1 MKTLTSD
8 QPLAMR
14 SEQTRSLAASRPAAS
29 TARHPALQ
37 GVTMVPANV
46 SEALIALE
54 TVAARLRERN
64 DPRAVFPDVYA
75 VITRRVKEAIV
86 DGSDGRF
93 LEPAWISRLAGIFCE
108 YYLAALAASLD
119 GRSTGLEAW
128 DVAFQCAS
136 AGGPA
141 AAVHGLLGINAHI
154 NYDLALGLYRNIVQH
169 GAAQDAR
176 LLGRYRHD
184 HDVVNEILA
193 AAMPEIFAILRAR
206 YGCPLARVATFS
218 RDVERAV
225 SSVVMSLL
233 RCWRDRVWTDL
244 LSLLATLGHTGETG
258 KRAVLGRM
266 NQRSGKIARTFAAGH
281 GALRVGAPLA
291 SGAALT
297 LALAA

>member
-1 MKTLTSD
+1 MT
-8 QPLAMR
+8 
-14 SEQTRSLAASRPAAS
+14 
-29 TARHPALQ
+29 
-37 GVTMVPANV
+37 PANV

-75 VITRRVKEAIV
+75 VITRRVKEAV
-86 DGSDGRF
+86 EGADGRF

-108 YYLAALAASLD
+108 YYLTALAASLD
-119 GRSTGLEAW
+119 GRSTGVEAW

-136 AGGPA
+136 AGGAA

-176 LLGRYRHD
+176 LLDRYRHD
-184 HDVVNEILA
+184 HDLVNEILA
-193 AAMPEIFAILRAR
+193 AAMPEIFAILRVR
-206 YGCPLARVATFS
+206 YGCPLARIATFS

-225 SSVVMSLL
+225 SSVVMYLL
-233 RCWRDRVWTDL
+233 KCWRDRVWTDL
-244 LSLLATLGHTGETG
+244 LSMLATLGHTGETG
-258 KRAVLGRM
+258 KRAVLARM

-291 SGAALT
+291 RGAALT

>member
-1 MKTLTSD
+1 M
-8 QPLAMR
+8 
-14 SEQTRSLAASRPAAS
+14 AASHPAVSA
-29 TARHPALQ
+29 ARHPVLQ
-37 GVTMVPANV
+37 GVTMAPANV
-46 SEALIALE
+46 SEALVALE

-75 VITRRVKEAIV
+75 VITRRVKEAV
-86 DGSDGRF
+86 GAGSDGRF

-108 YYLAALAASLD
+108 YYLTALAASLE
-119 GRSTGLEAW
+119 GRSTGVEAW
-128 DVAFQCAS
+128 DVAFRCAS
-136 AGGPA
+136 AGGAA

-184 HDVVNEILA
+184 HDLVNEILA
-193 AAMPEIFAILRAR
+193 AAMPEIFAILRVR

-225 SSVVMSLL
+225 SSVVMYLL
-233 RCWRDRVWTDL
+233 KCWRDRVWTDL
-244 LSLLATLGHTGETG
+244 LSLLATLGHTGEAG
-258 KRAVLGRM
+258 KRAVLARM
-266 NQRSGKIARTFAAGH
+266 NQRSGKIARTFAVGH

>member
-1 MKTLTSD
+1 M
-8 QPLAMR
+8 
-14 SEQTRSLAASRPAAS
+14 S
-29 TARHPALQ
+29 TARHPVLQ
-37 GVTMVPANV
+37 GVTMTPANV

-108 YYLAALAASLD
+108 YYLTALAASLD
-119 GRSTGLEAW
+119 GRSTGIEAW

-176 LLGRYRHD
+176 LLDRYRHD
-184 HDVVNEILA
+184 HDLVNEILA

-206 YGCPLARVATFS
+206 YRCPLARTATFS

-225 SSVVMSLL
+225 SSVVMFLL
-233 RCWRDRVWTDL
+233 RRWRDRVWTDL

-258 KRAVLGRM
+258 KRAVLVRM
-266 NQRSGKIARTFAAGH
+266 DQRSGKIARTFAAGH

-291 SGAALT
+291 RGAALT

>member
-8 QPLAMR
+8 RPLAMR
-14 SEQTRSLAASRPAAS
+14 SKQTRSLAASHPAAS
-29 TARHPALQ
+29 AARHPVLQ
-37 GVTMVPANV
+37 GVTMAPANV
-46 SEALIALE
+46 SEALVALE

-75 VITRRVKEAIV
+75 VITRRVEEAV
-86 DGSDGRF
+86 VGGSDGRF

-108 YYLAALAASLD
+108 YYLTALAASLE
-119 GRSTGLEAW
+119 GRSTGVEAW
-128 DVAFQCAS
+128 DVAFRCAG
-136 AGGPA
+136 AGGAA

-184 HDVVNEILA
+184 HDLVNEILA
-193 AAMPEIFAILRAR
+193 AAMPEIFAILRVR

-225 SSVVMSLL
+225 SSVVMYLL
-233 RCWRDRVWTDL
+233 KCWRDRVWTDL

-258 KRAVLGRM
+258 KRAVLVRM

-281 GALRVGAPLA
+281 GALRVAAPLA
-291 SGAALT
+291 RGAALT

>member
-1 MKTLTSD
+1 M
-8 QPLAMR
+8 A
-14 SEQTRSLAASRPAAS
+14 
-29 TARHPALQ
+29 
-37 GVTMVPANV
+37 PANV
-46 SEALIALE
+46 SEALVALE

-75 VITRRVKEAIV
+75 VITRRVKEAVV
-86 DGSDGRF
+86 DGSDDRF

-108 YYLAALAASLD
+108 YYLTALAASLD
-119 GRSTGLEAW
+119 GRPTGIEAW
-128 DVAFQCAS
+128 DIAFQCTS

-176 LLGRYRHD
+176 LLRRYRHD
-184 HDVVNEILA
+184 HDLVNEILA
-193 AAMPEIFAILRAR
+193 AAMPEIFAILRVR
-206 YGCPLARVATFS
+206 YGCPLARIATFTG
-218 RDVERAV
+218 DVERSV
-225 SSVVMSLL
+225 SSVVLFLL
-233 RCWRDRVWTDL
+233 RAWRDRVWTDL
-244 LSLLATLGHTGETG
+244 LSLLATLGRSGEAG
-258 KRAVLGRM
+258 KRAVLARM

-291 SGAALT
+291 RGAALT